1 MPAKKKGGC
10 CSGKKKP
17 AESSEV
23 PVLEPLPTQEITP
36 INKVEEQGGCQC
48 CSSNRTEADPVD
60 GIPLLHYPQ
69 LTCSHRRWS
78 SSTGGHQFPLCMW
91 HLPRML
97 LGNMLP
103 GLQVSRNVTKT
114 RRGTYYALLS
124 RTRLIPRHTAGRT
137 RLFSIFFFCRG
148 RFGVFRNTHSV
159 GLAVKW

>member
-1 MPAKKKGGC
+1 MSAVMPAKKQGGC

-17 AESSEV
+17 ADSSEV

-60 GIPLLHYPQ
+60 GIPLLHPPQ

-114 RRGTYYALLS
+114 RRGTHFFPEHGSFPDTQRVARACFQYSSFAGGVLAFS
-124 RTRLIPRHTAGRT
+124 EIHTLWG
-137 RLFSIFFFCRG
+137 
-148 RFGVFRNTHSV
+148 
-159 GLAVKW
+159 

>member
-1 MPAKKKGGC
+1 MPAKKQGGC

-17 AESSEV
+17 AESAEV

-36 INKVEEQGGCQC
+36 IVKVEEQGGCQC

-60 GIPLLHYPQ
+60 GIPLVHTPQ

-114 RRGTYYALLS
+114 RRGTHFFPEHGSFPDTKRVARACFQYSSFAGGVLAFS
-124 RTRLIPRHTAGRT
+124 EIHTLWG
-137 RLFSIFFFCRG
+137 
-148 RFGVFRNTHSV
+148 
-159 GLAVKW
+159 